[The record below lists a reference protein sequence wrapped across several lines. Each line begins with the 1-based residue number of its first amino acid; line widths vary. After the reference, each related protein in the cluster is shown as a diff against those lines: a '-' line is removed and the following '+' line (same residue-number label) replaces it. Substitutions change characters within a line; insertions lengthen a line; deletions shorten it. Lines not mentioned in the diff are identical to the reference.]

1 MSAVLD
7 DVALRVALLEDDLL
21 LRDRVLMPRLAEY
34 GFAMTGLETAAQLH
48 AHLTDHCPQIVVLD
62 VGLPDADGFDVARI
76 LRCRHPQMGIVMLT
90 GRGGTPDRVRGLS
103 EGADAYLAKPV
114 EIDLLAATLHSLA
127 RRISGISPPASAPT
141 PASSGAWHL
150 DGGGWRLVAPDGH
163 ATALTRSERR
173 VLERLIRQPCEL
185 VSREALI
192 ATLTEDVF
200 GFDMHRLDSLV
211 HRLRRK
217 VADSCGQALPLVAV
231 HGEGYV
237 LTPSS

>member
-7 DVALRVALLEDDLL
+7 DVLLRVALLEDDLL

-62 VGLPDADGFDVARI
+62 VGLPDADGFDVART
-76 LRCRHPQMGIVMLT
+76 LRARHPQMGIVMLT

-127 RRISGISPPASAPT
+127 RRIAGASLPTNAPT
-141 PASSGAWHL
+141 PALSGSWHL
-150 DGGGWRLVAPDGH
+150 DPGGWRLVAPNGQ
-163 ATALTRSERR
+163 AAALTRGERR
-173 VLERLIRQPCEL
+173 VLERLLREPSAL
-185 VSREALI
+185 VSRETLV

-217 VADSCGQALPLVAV
+217 VADRCGQPLPLTAV